1 MSLERP
7 TRSNGRD
14 SAEVLAD
21 LTGRPVEDFEYDG
34 PIPEIEDLEFRLID
48 ETDDE

>member
-14 SAEVLAD
+14 TAEVLAD

-34 PIPEIEDLEFRLID
+34 QIPDIEDLEFHLVEDAD
-48 ETDDE
+48 EE